1 MTPVNSGLR
10 DFLKRARRI
19 GLAVAA
25 VGLAALSGCA
35 GPDAKR
41 YASQTPALDL
51 KTYFNGEITGWGMVQ
66 NRSGEVDR
74 RFVVK
79 IKASWNGD
87 EGILD
92 ESFEW
97 SDGEKQ
103 KRIWKL
109 RAVGPSEYIGTA
121 EDVVGK
127 AHGKIYGNA
136 LHWRYTLEV
145 PFRGKT
151 IELDFDDWMFLIDNK
166 VMLNRAAFS
175 KWGVRMGDITL
186 SFSK

>member
-1 MTPVNSGLR
+1 MNTIKRLDAVKKFFIQTRMLLVVCFAGF
-10 DFLKRARRI
+10 FLA
-19 GLAVAA
+19 
-25 VGLAALSGCA
+25 GCA
-35 GPDAKR
+35 GPDPQQYSK
-41 YASQTPALDL
+41 QTPALDL

-66 NRSGEVDR
+66 NRSGQVDR

-92 ESFEW
+92 ETFQW

-109 RAVGPSEYIGTA
+109 KATGNGSYIGTA
-121 EDVVGK
+121 EDVVGQ
-127 AHGKIYGNA
+127 ARGRIYGNA

-145 PFRGKT
+145 PFRGSSLQ
-151 IELDFDDWMFLIDNK
+151 LDFDDWMFLIDDK
-166 VMLNRAAFS
+166 VMLNRAVFS
-175 KWGVRMGDITL
+175 KWGIRMGEVIL